1 MLMNI
6 GQKNTAVSFQ
16 ANPLTRVILIN
27 CKKEI
32 TLYKLNQND
41 VPFANK
47 LLKELNVARFYPRE
61 KDKRSLQ
68 IWNNIINSALKR
80 ICSENVILA
89 VYNKKPCGVIAFTDT
104 PKIKT
109 VITRFAS
116 LPIAKNKKAPH
127 AGKALLHNVFQ
138 HDIEYGIKNISLVPS
153 TCTPGGKSC
162 IDFYQ
167 KAGFTTSRNKCRIE
181 HADLNEYCKN
191 LEQFF
196 KVEKLDSKQEINL
209 NDELSLDYLKPSI
222 LGKITG
228 SIKNFFETIDE
239 LIYQN
244 AHYRR

>member
-1 MLMNI
+1 MNI

-116 LPIAKNKKAPH
+116 FADCKK
-127 AGKALLHNVFQ
+127 
-138 HDIEYGIKNISLVPS
+138 
-153 TCTPGGKSC
+153 
-162 IDFYQ
+162 
-167 KAGFTTSRNKCRIE
+167 
-181 HADLNEYCKN
+181 
-191 LEQFF
+191 
-196 KVEKLDSKQEINL
+196 
-209 NDELSLDYLKPSI
+209 
-222 LGKITG
+222 
-228 SIKNFFETIDE
+228 
-239 LIYQN
+239 
-244 AHYRR
+244 

>member
-6 GQKNTAVSFQ
+6 GQRNTTVSFQ
-16 ANPLTRVILIN
+16 ANPLTKVILN
-27 CKKEI
+27 GSKKEI

-41 VPFANK
+41 VPFSNK
-47 LLKELNVARFYPRE
+47 LIKELNVARFYPRE

-68 IWNNIINSALKR
+68 IWNNIINSAFKR

-89 VYNKKPCGVIAFTDT
+89 VYNKKPCGVIAFTDN

-167 KAGFTTSRNKCRIE
+167 KAGFTTSKNKCRIE
-181 HADLNEYCKN
+181 HADLNEYSKN

-196 KVEKLDSKQEINL
+196 KVEKLDSNQEINL
-209 NDELSLDYLKPSI
+209 NDELSLNYLKPS
-222 LGKITG
+222 LLENVSKSLTD
-228 SIKNFFETIDE
+228 FFDSIDE

-244 AHYRR
+244 THYRR